1 MAKRGPKGRHS
12 GSFKPGQS
20 GNPSGGPKKT
30 PEQREFEEACRSYSP
45 LALARVV
52 AILNPDIEN
61 GEEHDPNMQLQA
73 AKLVFDRAWGTAK
86 QSTEITGKD
95 GAPLI
100 ESPLSGLSRE
110 ELVALAREAINSKA
124 K

>member
-1 MAKRGPKGRHS
+1 MAKRGLKGPS
-12 GSFKPGQS
+12 ATSFQKGKS
-20 GNPSGGPKKT
+20 GNPSGRPPKT
-30 PEQREFEEACRSYSP
+30 PEQKEFEEACRNYSP

-52 AILNPDIEN
+52 AILNPDTEN

-86 QSTEITGKD
+86 QSAEITGKD
-95 GAPLI
+95 GVPLI
-100 ESPLSGLSRE
+100 ESPMAGLSRE